1 MKRLTATMLTL
12 ALTATMVSCGKT
24 PEETT
29 EETTKETTT
38 EATEESSEE
47 TEETEDTEET
57 SEEITVETET
67 AAGFDPSE
75 PWCQAYLDAIPEY
88 FADES
93 YLSML
98 TYTLIYVDDDDIPEV
113 FIEGDCEAAGEVVL
127 TYHDG
132 EVNGMYLPRLGTQY
146 IPGTGLLYT
155 NTGHMDYYPVVITS
169 LTDGEFT
176 TVAEGAYYMSE
187 ETYAQ
192 LADDPEAELV
202 YTYEWDGQEMSEDEF
217 NDHVN
222 EYYDMEQSVY
232 PGSFYTYDEFTT
244 LLTTGAWESAD
255 HRYELIV
262 SDCTWDEAKQDCIDR
277 GGYLAVISCTPEAQV
292 IADLIREEGLED
304 CYFYTGY
311 MCSCYING
319 DFYPAGF
326 YYPDLTS
333 PNPDGL
339 WFNYDYSYY
348 NCPDFDWNNVPF
360 SEDDHEVG
368 ILIYYPDYNFFY
380 IYDGPNDLNADS
392 SNSGLI
398 AYVCE
403 YDS

>member
-47 TEETEDTEET
+47 TEETEDTTET

-232 PGSFYTYDEFTT
+232 PNNYYSYVEFQT
-244 LLTTGAWESAD
+244 LLTTGTWESAD

-262 SDCTWDEAKQDCIDR
+262 SDCTWDEARQDCIDR
-277 GGYLAVISCTPEAQV
+277 GGYLVYISCNAEAQA
-292 IADLIREEGLED
+292 IADLINDEGMQD
-304 CYFYTGY
+304 YIFYTGY
-311 MCSCYING
+311 ICTTRIDGEYYS
-319 DFYPAGF
+319 AGF
-326 YYPDLTS
+326 YYPDMSTQTPERS
-333 PNPDGL
+333 
-339 WFNYDYSYY
+339 WYSYDYSYY
-348 NCPDFDWNNVPF
+348 NRPDFSWDNIPF
-360 SEDDHEVG
+360 SDVVHEVG
-368 ILIYYPDYNFFY
+368 VLIYYPDNNFIY
-380 IYDGPNDLNADS
+380 IYDAPGDLTQDPS
-392 SNSGLI
+392 CSGQI
-398 AYVCE
+398 AYICE